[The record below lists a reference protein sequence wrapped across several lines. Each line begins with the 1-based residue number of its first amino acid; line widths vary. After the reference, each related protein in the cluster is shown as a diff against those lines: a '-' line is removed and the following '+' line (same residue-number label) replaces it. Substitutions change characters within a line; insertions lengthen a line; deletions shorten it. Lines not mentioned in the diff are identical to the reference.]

1 MLSTISLN
9 SMLLLWL
16 ILDVIRIIFKSII
29 LSKYYEK
36 SNERLFIANGFRMKV
51 KYKLTNAH
59 VCQYGVC
66 FKIPYVLIG
75 NVTNR
80 VILGMP
86 FIFYI
91 YLLFIEN
98 GSITT
103 NTFK

>member
-1 MLSTISLN
+1 
-9 SMLLLWL
+9 
-16 ILDVIRIIFKSII
+16 
-29 LSKYYEK
+29 
-36 SNERLFIANGFRMKV
+36 MKV

-103 NTFK
+103 NTFKQKVKFKFISKFDIDTDDCLNTLIFMKTKHLNFPKQEIKFKKIAKQI